1 MKKEKNIS
9 LSVSLLPVFVLL
21 LTGALSVFKWKIG
34 MLFPLISSVIT
45 TSIIAFLTGK
55 KWSDLEKGLTKGISV
70 VLQPVM
76 ILIIVGSIIGT
87 WIASG
92 TIPTII
98 FYGLKFISP
107 AIFIPLT
114 AVLTA
119 VVSTSI
125 GTSFTSIATVGI
137 ALMAVGNGMGFPA
150 PLTASAVISGAFFG
164 DKISPLSDTTNIAPA
179 IAGCD
184 LFEHVAHMLWDTVPA
199 FLISLIIY
207 YFINLKYAAATLTE
221 TATVNSLI
229 IGLEEAFYITPVLL
243 ILPLFTIFLAARKKP
258 AVPTLMSVSLIGA
271 FAALV
276 FQNSSLNQALS
287 AFTFGYSS
295 ETGISMLDTM
305 LSKGGITS
313 MGGTIILMVTAAS
326 LGGLMKETG
335 VLDTIL
341 NKVMTMIKKDS
352 HLNLAALFS
361 SFFVGFTTG
370 AQMLAI
376 IIPGNLFAAS
386 FSEHNLHSK
395 NLSRAVE
402 SGGTLGITLVPWS
415 VPAIFASSMLGVRPI
430 EFIPFLFFPMLVL
443 LFNIFYSI
451 TGISITKIDKN
462 KSAERKKLKTALSE
476 KL

>member
-164 DKISPLSDTTNIAPA
+164 DKISPLSDTTNIA
-179 IAGCD
+179 
-184 LFEHVAHMLWDTVPA
+184 
-199 FLISLIIY
+199 
-207 YFINLKYAAATLTE
+207 
-221 TATVNSLI
+221 
-229 IGLEEAFYITPVLL
+229 
-243 ILPLFTIFLAARKKP
+243 
-258 AVPTLMSVSLIGA
+258 
-271 FAALV
+271 
-276 FQNSSLNQALS
+276 
-287 AFTFGYSS
+287 
-295 ETGISMLDTM
+295 
-305 LSKGGITS
+305 
-313 MGGTIILMVTAAS
+313 
-326 LGGLMKETG
+326 
-335 VLDTIL
+335 
-341 NKVMTMIKKDS
+341 
-352 HLNLAALFS
+352 
-361 SFFVGFTTG
+361 
-370 AQMLAI
+370 
-376 IIPGNLFAAS
+376 
-386 FSEHNLHSK
+386 
-395 NLSRAVE
+395 
-402 SGGTLGITLVPWS
+402 
-415 VPAIFASSMLGVRPI
+415 
-430 EFIPFLFFPMLVL
+430 
-443 LFNIFYSI
+443 
-451 TGISITKIDKN
+451 
-462 KSAERKKLKTALSE
+462 
-476 KL
+476 